1 MPKPIL
7 FIMSKEAANDIRSGL
22 SDVAMMR
29 KYGIS
34 AKVLEKLFKKL
45 IDKGEIESSELE
57 KRMRLAERSHVV
69 DLVTFP
75 VAELKKTRINA
86 REAVSCIRSGM
97 SDIDLMEKYDIS
109 ARGLDSLF
117 NKLIEAREIGRSELE
132 SRKHAM
138 EWAEIAFASGSDQP
152 EQFPQDFSTQELD
165 KREWFRQLAERHKV
179 LIAGITGAL
188 MGTLAVAAVAFLV
201 RDAARYDEASI
212 PLPAMASSVN
222 PSREGAHDQTQGVI
236 QILKDI
242 HAYHGGGGVSVH
254 MALSPYE
261 ECLKRCES
269 EFDPRDQMERPLFFN
284 CKKSCLQEHS
294 ARFRGIRQ
302 QYHVPPSV
310 RAR

>member
-1 MPKPIL
+1 L
-7 FIMSKEAANDIRSGL
+7 FIMSREAANDIRSGL

-34 AKVLEKLFKKL
+34 ARVLEKLFKKL
-45 IDKGEIESSELE
+45 IDKGEIESSEIE

-69 DLVTFP
+69 DLVTFT
-75 VAELKKTRINA
+75 VAELKKTRVNA

-97 SDIDLMEKYDIS
+97 SDIELMEKYNIS
-109 ARGLDSLF
+109 AQGLESLF
-117 NKLIEAREIGRSELE
+117 SKLIEAQEIGRSELE

-152 EQFPQDFSTQELD
+152 EQFLQDFSTQELD
-165 KREWFRQLAERHKV
+165 KQEWLRQLQERHKV
-179 LIAGITGAL
+179 LIAGITGAVL
-188 MGTLAVAAVAFLV
+188 GAMAVAAVAFLV
-201 RDAARYDEASI
+201 RGAARYDEASA
-212 PLPAMASSVN
+212 PPPAMASSVN
-222 PSREGAHDQTQGVI
+222 SPGEGVHDQTQGVI

-242 HAYHGGGGVSVH
+242 HAYHGGSGVNDHVTV
-254 MALSPYE
+254 SPYE

-269 EFDPRDQMERPLFFN
+269 EFDPRDQTERPLFFN

-294 ARFRGIRQ
+294 ARFRGIRRQ
-302 QYHVPPSV
+302 FHVPPSV